1 MEVVTTMQGG
11 GFSATAAWTI
21 YDECYQYWKD
31 FQSISIS
38 NCIREYNFM
47 AHELASQVLV
57 GKNSFVWIDE
67 PLPQFGN
74 CL

>member
-31 FQSISIS
+31 FHFISIS
-38 NCIREYNFM
+38 HCIRECNSV
-47 AHELASQVLV
+47 AHELARQALV
-57 GKNSFVWIDE
+57 GRDSFVWIHE
-67 PLPQFGN
+67 LNSSPA
-74 CL
+74 CK